1 MSWLAQPADPA
12 AELAMRKLLI
22 LKGPR
27 LETEGL
33 VSLLQSEFDIQMV
46 DGLDE
51 ALAAMR
57 DAGADAVLAETAD
70 FLALE
75 RGIVTQQAAVVLDQ
89 IGDGVCLTAP
99 DGQMVWANRRLRD
112 LSGHMLDELAGLC
125 AQASREFSAASQGG
139 AERGKHYSLTSAD
152 GLCNDVVCSPVR
164 DERGALRY
172 ISAVVINTTQQR
184 QQQLK
189 INAIDQAGRELVRLD
204 DEAISQKNAQQR
216 LDLLEDRIIRF
227 SRGVL
232 NYHHWALFVLSPK
245 TNQLGIIIA
254 EGLDETASAYR
265 IFASTEGNG
274 ITGYVAATGRSYICP
289 DTSADPRYLLSLTGS
304 GSSLTVPLRM
314 HDRVIGVLHVESD
327 ETNAFND
334 DDRQF
339 AEMFAN
345 YVAMALNLLNLLV
358 SERYTVHRQVSETMS
373 AQLSGPINDVISEMG
388 ELMEDYLGNDEL
400 HERLGGIVEQATRV
414 QTSLRQW
421 ADGAGGGIL
430 PSDSDGQRVDPLLAN
445 KRILVAEDDETIRRT
460 LHDVLIVCGCEVAV
474 ASDGAE
480 AKQRVSRDRF
490 DLVISDVE
498 MPGATGYDVFAA
510 TKAAHPSTPVI
521 LVTAF
526 GYDPSHSIVKANRE
540 GLSAVLMKPFKIDDL
555 LNQVRQAL
563 AR

>member
-1 MSWLAQPADPA
+1 MSWLAQPSDPA
-12 AELAMRKLLI
+12 AALAMRKLLI
-22 LKGPR
+22 LRGPR
-27 LETEGL
+27 LEAEGV
-33 VSLLQSEFDIQMV
+33 VSMLQSEFDVQMV
-46 DGLDE
+46 NDLDE

-57 DAGADAVLAETAD
+57 DSGADAVLAETAD

-112 LSGHMLDELAGLC
+112 LSGDVLDELAGLC
-125 AQASREFSAASQGG
+125 GRASRAFAASQQG
-139 AERGKHYSLTSAD
+139 AERGKHYSLTSAN
-152 GLCNDVVCSPVR
+152 GSCNDVICSPVR
-164 DERGALRY
+164 DEQGGLRY
-172 ISAVVINTTQQR
+172 ISAVVINTTQQH

-204 DEAISQKNAQQR
+204 DEVISRKNAQQR

-232 NYHHWALFVLSPK
+232 NYHHWALFVLSPR
-245 TNQLGIIIA
+245 TNQLGIIIS
-254 EGLDETASAYR
+254 EGLDETANAYR

-289 DTSADPRYLLSLTGS
+289 DTGADPRYLLSLTGS

-327 ETNAFND
+327 ERNAFDD

-345 YVAMALNLLNLLV
+345 YVAIALNLLNLLV

-373 AQLSGPINDVISEMG
+373 AQLSGPINDVISEMS
-388 ELMEDYLGNDEL
+388 ELMEDYLDNDEL
-400 HERLGGIVEQATRV
+400 HERLGRIVGQATQV

-421 ADGAGGGIL
+421 ADGSGGGIL
-430 PSDSDGQRVDPLLAN
+430 PSDGDGQRVDPLLAN

-474 ASDGAE
+474 ASDGVE

-498 MPGATGYDVFAA
+498 MPGATGYEVFAA

-540 GLSAVLMKPFKIDDL
+540 GLSAVLMKPFKVDDL